1 MRDAVDPT
9 VPCPVSAAV
18 SASVMAVVSAA
29 VSHRES
35 LANPDA
41 SPTRGLFVIPSTA
54 DTLAHAKL
62 WGSSPRVAVV
72 GTVTAGAQAPASLL
86 AMLNGDSARRPHT
99 IILFTDQLVDVV
111 NAPVA
116 VQHQGQVVY
125 ASALEAV
132 LHMVHGYGAQV
143 WTGSGF
149 ESLGDAHGGVQQ
161 MADVM
166 GLLMR
171 YYAACDRLGAS
182 WAARHLQLQ
191 RLPAQRAQQARRQL
205 RLCLSALMYACRS
218 SALTTDLRSATQQ
231 ILGLQ
236 QQWAAAQR
244 QHEGQHAL

>member
-9 VPCPVSAAV
+9 GPCPVSAAV
-18 SASVMAVVSAA
+18 SASAIAVVSAA
-29 VSHRES
+29 VAHRES
-35 LANPDA
+35 SADPHV
-41 SPTRGLFVIPSTA
+41 SPTCGLFVVPTTA

-72 GTVTAGAQAPASLL
+72 GAAADGMHSPAGLL
-86 AMLNGDSARRPHT
+86 AVLNSSSAQRPHT
-99 IILFTDQLVDVV
+99 IIVFTDQLVDVV

-116 VQHQGQVVY
+116 VMHQGQVVY

-132 LHMVHGYGAQV
+132 LHIAHGFRAQV
-143 WTGSGF
+143 WTGAGF
-149 ESLGDAHGGVQQ
+149 EAIEAARDI
-161 MADVM
+161 ADVM

-171 YYAACDRLGAS
+171 YYAACDRLGAA
-182 WAARHLQLQ
+182 WAARHLQPQ

-205 RLCLSALMYACRS
+205 RTCLSALMYACRTS
-218 SALTTDLRSATQQ
+218 TLSTDLRSTTQQ

-244 QHEGQHAL
+244 QHEARQESQHAL